1 MDNERLNSVVQ
12 MAEAHL
18 LNVQNELQK
27 LQNSKL
33 EIEKKI
39 ADYTEYL
46 TQSTSDVRIV
56 KSELEPLNTP
66 MPEMPE

>member
-1 MDNERLNSVVQ
+1 MDNETLNSVVQ

-27 LQNSKL
+27 LKNSKVD
-33 EIEKKI
+33 IEKKI
-39 ADYTEYL
+39 TDYTNYL
-46 TQSTSDVRIV
+46 TQSASDIRII
-56 KSELEPLNTP
+56 KDELEPLNTP

>member
-1 MDNERLNSVVQ
+1 MDNEILNSVVQ

-27 LQNSKL
+27 LKNSKVD
-33 EIEKKI
+33 IEKKI
-39 ADYTEYL
+39 IDYTNYL
-46 TQSTSDVRIV
+46 TESASDVRII
-56 KSELEPLNTP
+56 KDELEPLNTP

>member
-1 MDNERLNSVVQ
+1 MDNKTLNSVVQ

-27 LQNSKL
+27 LQNSKMD
-33 EIEKKI
+33 IEKKI
-39 ADYTEYL
+39 TDYTNYL
-46 TQSTSDVRIV
+46 TQSASDVRII
-56 KSELEPLNTP
+56 KDELEPLNTP

>member
-1 MDNERLNSVVQ
+1 MDNKTLNSVVQ

-27 LQNSKL
+27 LQNSKVD
-33 EIEKKI
+33 IEKKI
-39 ADYTEYL
+39 TDYTNYL
-46 TQSTSDVRIV
+46 TQSASDIRII
-56 KSELEPLNTP
+56 KDELEPLNTP